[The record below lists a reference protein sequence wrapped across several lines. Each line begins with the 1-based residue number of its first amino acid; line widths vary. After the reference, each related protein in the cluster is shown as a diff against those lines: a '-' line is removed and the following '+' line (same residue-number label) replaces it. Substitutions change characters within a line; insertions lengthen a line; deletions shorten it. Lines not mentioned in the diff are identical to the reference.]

1 MAKKEEQNKDKV
13 QELEEKV
20 TSLDTELQITLATN
34 ERLQVRI
41 GKLEGYIAR
50 LETERQALIEH
61 AKKGE

>member
-1 MAKKEEQNKDKV
+1 MAKKEEQKKDKV
-13 QELEEKV
+13 QELEEKI
-20 TSLDTELQITLATN
+20 TALDTELQITLATN